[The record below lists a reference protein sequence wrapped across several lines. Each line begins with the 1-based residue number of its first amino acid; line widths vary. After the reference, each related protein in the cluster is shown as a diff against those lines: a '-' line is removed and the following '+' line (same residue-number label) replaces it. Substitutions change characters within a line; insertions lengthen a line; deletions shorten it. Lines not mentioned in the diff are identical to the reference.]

1 MLLLCLF
8 TLSASVNLGFD
19 INGDGVG
26 YMPYILS
33 MLGLECCGL
42 FYILLNYK
50 KIVFRK
56 FVFIVFFWIC
66 LMSFTQI
73 FSGRFVTNIPQV
85 LLWPICFLTC
95 YLFVRSNSR
104 YFYRLVNWFIVCF
117 IIGFVVFLFV
127 SVARSK
133 LLVGNALA
141 GTNNIF
147 YPLLV
152 LPWILIQRRGFL
164 RNVLLLV
171 LLFAVIL
178 STKRSA
184 MLIVFFTLL
193 PYLYYCFMKNSNISL
208 QKRIIAPFMLSFLFV
223 IIFIGINNSVD
234 GYIWK
239 RFESIEEDKGS
250 GRLDIYAQVYDMQ
263 MRSEIEEWLV
273 GHGHQ
278 GVVRDYDGSW
288 GEFSAHNDFQEVL
301 YDYGIFVFLLYLYLF
316 GLLSR
321 RLYRL
326 KRSKSIF
333 FVSYFGAMIL
343 FCIMSAMSHLILYS
357 TYFIFLTSYWGA
369 VEGMLDNQRKRNY
382 YLC

>member
-8 TLSASVNLGFD
+8 TLSASINLGFD
-19 INGDGVG
+19 INGNGVG

-42 FYILLNYK
+42 FYILLNCK

-56 FVFIVFFWIC
+56 FVFIVFLWIC

-85 LLWPICFLTC
+85 LLWPICFLSC
-95 YLFVRSNSR
+95 YLFVRADSR
-104 YFYRLVNWFIVCF
+104 YFYRLSNWFIICF
-117 IIGFVVFLFV
+117 AIGLVVFFIV
-127 SVARSK
+127 SITRTR
-133 LLVGNALA
+133 LLANNTLA

-152 LPWILIQRRGFL
+152 LPWILVQGKGL
-164 RNVLLLV
+164 WRNVLLLI

-184 MLIVFFTLL
+184 ILIVVFTLL
-193 PYLYYCFMKNSNISL
+193 PYLYYGFIRNSSISL
-208 QKRIIAPFMLSFLFV
+208 QKRIIVPFVLLLLFV
-223 IIFIGINNSVD
+223 AIFVKVNDAAD

-250 GRLDIYAQVYDMQ
+250 GRLDIYANVYAMQ
-263 MRSEIEEWLV
+263 MRSEIEKWFV

-278 GVVRDYDGSW
+278 GVLRNYDGPW

-301 YDYGIFVFLLYLYLF
+301 YDYGIFVTILYLYIFRLLF
-316 GLLSR
+316 K
-321 RLYRL
+321 RLYQL
-326 KRSKSIF
+326 KRMKSVFWI
-333 FVSYFGAMIL
+333 SYSGSIIL

-357 TYFIFLTSYWGA
+357 TYFVFLTSYWGA
-369 VEGMLDNQRKRNY
+369 VEGMIDNQRKRMY
-382 YLC
+382 CLY